1 VLNLPT
7 EPRAGLPFGGAQGD
21 NHEQDQDG
29 DAGKFQENTH
39 PSSKL
44 LILNK
49 DASYRA
55 KKLLWRQD
63 DSRLCVGEQKN
74 V

>member
-7 EPRAGLPFGGAQGD
+7 EPRAGLPFGRAQGD

-29 DAGKFQENTH
+29 DAAKFQENTH

-44 LILNK
+44 LINK